1 MSSYSDN
8 HHQPSSSQF
17 LPPQSAQVRSSLF
30 GGPSSD
36 ADPPPSSLPE
46 PPRRSIFGGPSSQD
60 VIQRPEIPSDPMDQD
75 VTHAEETEFDLILRE
90 QPLAAYY
97 GSDGDSFH
105 DSDDETHKPSRRV
118 AQSQF
123 FSTRQTRS
131 FGTEQQPTYV
141 VHRGVDLPPGVARPN
156 RWEGHATNY
165 RQAIVAERSVFNSLR
180 ALRANDLAGHLYDA
194 FAIRQKSTHD
204 QSEPSDPDDS
214 DEEETRSFRKKWIAW
229 PMTATSVPRTD
240 ENLRRRLDGFD
251 TYRMQP
257 DSRPS
262 AELEEWIM
270 ATMMRTGK
278 ETYMAR
284 ESGWKEVKVPQEAN
298 QPDPDAIVDD
308 AAAKDEN
315 EQNDDSKKPQSKNS
329 KSMPRHPVIQAD
341 EDILHRQLRP
351 LSRTVISQLDQL
363 LMGLHHS
370 LRHRTNDM
378 DSSDDSATDTDEEIS
393 RSRSGSRPKQKGQK
407 QDQLRG
413 TKRGRKDSH
422 LDRPSASRASASRS
436 SSYIDATDDDTPSG
450 ETPNQSRG
458 RMMDRLLLRDWSEIM
473 GIASIMGLPSNA
485 VERASK
491 RCADL
496 FEQDMSFRTFHE
508 GRIEPLERL
517 PDSTYTYGYVEDSDS
532 DFIRHP
538 KRRTISRDTSKGPGV
553 SQSQASRSHSRAA
566 MTPPVVVVPQPAPPA
581 VRASSVA
588 SNSKPQQQP
597 SGDKD
602 KQPGFGTVPL
612 NRKMNIVCPIVGCKR
627 NLTGFARTWNLKLH
641 MKRCHSG
648 FDYVVPSETPEPSR
662 SPASTPVP
670 QPPQAQAKSQGV
682 PIIELD

>member
-8 HHQPSSSQF
+8 HQTSSSQF

-46 PPRRSIFGGPSSQD
+46 PPRRSIFGGPGSQD
-60 VIQRPEIPSDPMDQD
+60 VIQRQEIQSDPMEQD
-75 VTHAEETEFDLILRE
+75 VTQGEETELDLILRE

-105 DSDDETHKPSRRV
+105 DSDDETHKPSRSV

-156 RWEGHATNY
+156 RWIGHATNY
-165 RQAIVAERSVFNSLR
+165 RQAIVAERSVYNSLR
-180 ALRANDLAGHLYDA
+180 ALRANDLSGHLYDA
-194 FAIRQKSTHD
+194 FAIRQKSNHD
-204 QSEPSDPDDS
+204 QSEPSDADDS
-214 DEEETRSFRKKWIAW
+214 DEEKTRAFRKKWIAW
-229 PMTATSVPRTD
+229 PMTSASVPRTD

-251 TYRMQP
+251 TYRMEP
-257 DSRPS
+257 DTRPS

-270 ATMMRTGK
+270 ATMMRVGK

-284 ESGWKEVKVPQEAN
+284 ESGWKEVKDSQEAN
-298 QPDPDAIVDD
+298 QTDPDPNAIVDD
-308 AAAKDEN
+308 EAAKDDN
-315 EQNDDSKKPQSKNS
+315 EQNEETKKPQPKKPQSP
-329 KSMPRHPVIQAD
+329 PRHPVMQTD

-370 LRHRTNDM
+370 CDIEPTIWTPVMTRQPTQM
-378 DSSDDSATDTDEEIS
+378 
-393 RSRSGSRPKQKGQK
+393 KKK
-407 QDQLRG
+407 QDQSRG
-413 TKRGRKDSH
+413 TKRGRKESN
-422 LDRPSASRASASRS
+422 LDQPSASRASSSRS
-436 SSYIDATDDDTPSG
+436 SPYMDATDDDTQSG
-450 ETPNQSRG
+450 ETPNQARK
-458 RMMDRLLLRDWSEIM
+458 RMMDRLLLRDWSEVM

-485 VERASK
+485 VERTSK
-491 RCADL
+491 RCADI

-508 GRIEPLERL
+508 GRIERLDRL

-532 DFIRHP
+532 DFNRQP
-538 KRRTISRDTSKGPGV
+538 KRRTISRDTSKGPGF
-553 SQSQASRSHSRAA
+553 HNLH
-566 MTPPVVVVPQPAPPA
+566 PPA

-588 SNSKPQQQP
+588 SSSKPQQQLA
-597 SGDKD
+597 GDKN
-602 KQPGFGTVPL
+602 PGFGTVPA
-612 NRKMNIVCPIVGCKR
+612 NRKPNITCPIVGCKR
-627 NLTGFARTWNLKLH
+627 NLSGFARTWNFKLH

-648 FDYVVPSETPEPSR
+648 FDYVLPSETPEPSR
-662 SPASTPVP
+662 SPAP
-670 QPPQAQAKSQGV
+670 QPSQPRAASQDV

>member
-1 MSSYSDN
+1 MSSHSDN
-8 HHQPSSSQF
+8 HQPSSSQF

-36 ADPPPSSLPE
+36 VDAPPSSLPE

-60 VIQRPEIPSDPMDQD
+60 VIQRPEIQSDPMDQD
-75 VTHAEETEFDLILRE
+75 DPHEEETEFDLILRE

-105 DSDDETHKPSRRV
+105 GSDDETHKPSRRT

-141 VHRGVDLPPGVARPN
+141 VHRGVDLPPGVERPN
-156 RWEGHATNY
+156 RWIGNATHY
-165 RQAIVAERSVFNSLR
+165 RQAIVAERSVYNSLR
-180 ALRANDLAGHLYDA
+180 ALRATDLAGHLYDA
-194 FAIRQKSTHD
+194 FAIRQKSNND

-214 DEEETRSFRKKWIAW
+214 DEEATKSFRKKWIAW
-229 PMTATSVPRTD
+229 PMTSASVPRTD

-257 DSRPS
+257 DTRPS

-284 ESGWKEVKVPQEAN
+284 EPGWKVQVPQEAN
-298 QPDPDAIVDD
+298 KPDPDSMVDD
-308 AAAKDEN
+308 NTAKDEN
-315 EQNDDSKKPQSKNS
+315 EQNDESKPPQPKNPQSI
-329 KSMPRHPVIQAD
+329 PRPPVIQAD

-378 DSSDDSATDTDEEIS
+378 DSSDDSATDTDEESSRPNS
-393 RSRSGSRPKQKGQK
+393 RSRQKGQR
-407 QDQLRG
+407 QDQSRG

-422 LDRPSASRASASRS
+422 LDQPSASRASASRS
-436 SSYIDATDDDTPSG
+436 SPYIDATDDDQSG

-458 RMMDRLLLRDWSEIM
+458 RMMDRLLLRDWSEVM
-473 GIASIMGLPSNA
+473 GMASIIGLPFNA
-485 VERASK
+485 IERASK

-496 FEQDMSFRTFHE
+496 FEQDMSFRKFHE

-538 KRRTISRDTSKGPGV
+538 KRRTISRGSSKGPGV
-553 SQSQASRSHSRAA
+553 SQSEPSRSRSRAA

-588 SNSKPQQQP
+588 SNSKPQQQFA
-597 SGDKD
+597 GD
-602 KQPGFGTVPL
+602 KQPGFGTVPA
-612 NRKMNIVCPIVGCKR
+612 NRKTKLVCPVVGCKR
-627 NLTGFARTWNLKLH
+627 NLTGFARTWNLTLH

-648 FDYVVPSETPEPSR
+648 FDYKVPSETPEPSR
-662 SPASTPVP
+662 SPAP
-670 QPPQAQAKSQGV
+670 QPPPPQAASQGV